1 MELRHLRYFVA
12 AADAGSITRAAVVVR
27 VAQPSL
33 SRQLRQLEQEVGEQL
48 LDRSGRQARLTAAG
62 EVFLP
67 LARDLVGRADRAVA
81 LMHGLAAPGRVT
93 LRMAAPETTVADV
106 IAPFL
111 ATLPEAAPMI
121 DVREAVPA
129 HVHAQVLAGAADLGV
144 SSVPP
149 PRELASRLLVHFPI
163 WAYMRHQHRWAR
175 RRTVTIREL
184 ASEPLLVLGTGH
196 GSRRQ
201 LDAAMSDAGVSYGV
215 AAETNVPEVA
225 QALAAAGRGVAV
237 VSDDARY
244 GLRRVRIRPAGG
256 PVELQVPLFGAWDG
270 SHYAAAVIADL
281 VEGLARFAQERYGLP
296 DHERPRGLASRFAT
310 GSKTM
315 PSTTATM
322 SGMAKPETSEKPV

>member
-12 AADAGSITRAAVVVR
+12 VSDAGSITRAAGMVR

-33 SRQLRQLEQEVGEQL
+33 SRQLRQLEDEVGESL
-48 LDRSGRQARLTAAG
+48 FDRSGRRVRLTAAG

-67 LARDLVGRADRAVA
+67 LARDLVGRADRALA
-81 LMHGLAAPGRVT
+81 LMHDLSAPGQVT

-111 ATLPEAAPMI
+111 ATLPQTAPMV
-121 DVREAVPA
+121 DVREALPA
-129 HVHAQVLAGAADLGV
+129 NVHVQVIAGGADLGV

-163 WAYMRHQHRWAR
+163 WAYVRAEHRWAT
-175 RRTVTIREL
+175 RRTITIREL
-184 ASEPLLVLGTGH
+184 AREPLLLLGSGH

-237 VSDDARY
+237 LSDDARY
-244 GLRRVRIRPAGG
+244 GLHRVRIRPAGG
-256 PVELQVPLFGAWDG
+256 SIELQVPLFGAWDG
-270 SHYAAAVIADL
+270 SHYAAAAIADL
-281 VEGLARFAQERYGLP
+281 VDGLAQYAQERYGLP
-296 DHERPRGLASRFAT
+296 GRGRARGA
-310 GSKTM
+310 
-315 PSTTATM
+315 
-322 SGMAKPETSEKPV
+322 

>member
-12 AADAGSITRAAVVVR
+12 VADAGSITRGAHAVR

-33 SRQLRQLEQEVGEQL
+33 SRQLRQLEEEMGEPL
-48 LDRSGRQARLTAAG
+48 FDRSGRRAQLTAAG

-67 LARDLVGRADRAVA
+67 LARDLVGRADRAAA
-81 LMHGLAAPGRVT
+81 LMRGLAAPGQVT
-93 LRMAAPETTVADV
+93 LRLVAPETTVADV

-111 ATLPEAAPMI
+111 ATLPEAAPMV
-121 DVREAVPA
+121 DVREALPA
-129 HVHAQVLAGAADLGV
+129 SVHSEVMAGGADVGV

-149 PRELASRLLVHFPI
+149 PRELTSRLLVHFPI
-163 WAYMRHQHRWAR
+163 WAYVRPEHRWAR
-175 RRTVTIREL
+175 RRTITIREL
-184 ASEPLLVLGTGH
+184 AKERLLVLGTGH

-244 GLRRVRIRPAGG
+244 GLHGVRVRPAGG
-256 PVELQVPLFGAWDG
+256 AIELRVPLFGAWDG
-270 SHYAAAVIADL
+270 SHYAAPAISDL
-281 VEGLARFAQERYGLP
+281 VDGLARFAQDRY
-296 DHERPRGLASRFAT
+296 
-310 GSKTM
+310 
-315 PSTTATM
+315 
-322 SGMAKPETSEKPV
+322 

>member
-1 MELRHLRYFVA
+1 MELRHLRYFAAVA
-12 AADAGSITRAAVVVR
+12 EAGSITRAAATVS

-33 SRQLRQLEQEVGEQL
+33 SRQLRQLEDEVGEPL
-48 LDRSGRQARLTAAG
+48 FDRSGRRVRLTAAG

-67 LARDLVGRADRAVA
+67 LARDLVGRADRALA
-81 LMHGLAAPGRVT
+81 LMHDLAAPGQVT

-121 DVREAVPA
+121 DVREALPA
-129 HVHAQVLAGAADLGV
+129 SVHAEVIVGGADLGV

-163 WAYMRHQHRWAR
+163 WAYVRAEHRWAS

-184 ASEPLLVLGTGH
+184 AREPLLVLGSGH

-244 GLRRVRIRPAGG
+244 GLHRVRIRPVGG
-256 PVELQVPLFGAWDG
+256 PSELRVPLFGAWDA
-270 SHYAAAVIADL
+270 SHYAAAAISDL
-281 VEGLARFAQERYGLP
+281 VAGLARYTQERYGP
-296 DHERPRGLASRFAT
+296 ATDKAPASPAQ
-310 GSKTM
+310 
-315 PSTTATM
+315 
-322 SGMAKPETSEKPV
+322 